1 MKNCTHV
8 SETHIMLIGGRLD
21 NACNL
26 NQGKCTFNN
35 APMYFSLNPTLA
47 PLPSCLNGTK
57 TPVDCEERID
67 PALIMTHG
75 MVQSGFIGC
84 NTGNEKKLSS
94 SQAQL
99 GLGTCLADA

>member
-1 MKNCTHV
+1 
-8 SETHIMLIGGRLD
+8 MLIGGRLD
-21 NACNL
+21 NACSL
-26 NQGKCTFNN
+26 NAGTCTFNN

-75 MVQSGFIGC
+75 KSD
-84 NTGNEKKLSS
+84 TY
-94 SQAQL
+94 L
-99 GLGTCLADA
+99 GHLRVIDCFDHSTFA

>member
-1 MKNCTHV
+1 
-8 SETHIMLIGGRLD
+8 MLIGGRLD
-21 NACNL
+21 NACSL
-26 NQGKCTFNN
+26 NAGTCIFNN

-75 MVQSGFIGC
+75 MLDIQEYCIV
-84 NTGNEKKLSS
+84 NSS
-94 SQAQL
+94 
-99 GLGTCLADA
+99 LA